1 MYFVMITVKVQQMM
15 KPPMRC
21 RHFSQEML
29 LGMLTGATVIHVSE
43 MCNLILVCI
52 RETSGSTSEIADVT
66 KKPEFTPFYWK
77 FSLFVFVSEKNIA
90 FLFSLLFVE

>member
-29 LGMLTGATVIHVSE
+29 LGMLTGATVIVSE